1 MSIDAD
7 ILRQGMKAGRPL
19 VIGQCPE
26 GLDALV
32 LADMA
37 RLAGREGRVL
47 VHVARM
53 DARMEDLRR
62 QIGFFAPELEV
73 LTFPAW
79 DCLPYDRVSPNA
91 EVISQRM
98 GTLAALARRQAARK
112 ECAPGATQPPLLVLT
127 TANAV
132 IQRTVPRAEVE
143 GAALH
148 LKPGAV
154 FAPEKL
160 AAWLAAQGFS
170 RTGTVMEPGEFAQRG
185 SIIDL
190 FAAGME
196 HPVRLDFFGDEL
208 ESIRSFS
215 VESQRTIRQLKEVVL
230 DPSSEVRLTEQA
242 IARFRA
248 GYAEAFGGEALR
260 DPLVEA
266 VKAGRRYPGME
277 FWLPL
282 FHERLETL
290 VEHAG
295 DCWLTLDHEVDAVIE
310 ARLAE
315 VREHYE
321 ARRQALEQ
329 KTFGADPYRPLP
341 PERLWLTQEQ
351 WEQRIARLPRAAF
364 SPFAEVSTPQR
375 AAISA
380 GGRKGRNFAAE
391 RASRE
396 GGLYDAVVAH
406 IAALRKSG
414 TGSDDSKA
422 NGRKVLL
429 AAGSAGAR
437 DRLMQILQDH
447 GLAPVAAA
455 EGWAQALAAG
465 AQTVSAVVLPLEEGF
480 ETDAFAVVTETDILG
495 ERLRRRARKRKRAS
509 DFISELSAISPGD
522 LVVHVEHGIG
532 RFEGLRTIEVGGA
545 PHDCLHLTYAGG
557 DRLFLPVE
565 NIDLLTRYGGEEASA
580 QLDRLGSG
588 AWQAKKAKLKQR
600 LKDMAE
606 ELIRIAA
613 ARQLLSAPLIAPP
626 DGLYEEFCARFPHE
640 ETEDQ
645 LRAIEDVFMDLAKGQ
660 PMDRLICG
668 DVGFGKTEVA
678 LRAAFAT
685 VMSGH
690 QVAVVVP
697 TTLLARQHAQ
707 TFMERFAGYP
717 VNIAHISRLTPRK
730 EVNAIRQG
738 LRDGTVDIV
747 IGTHAL
753 LGREVAFKDLGLLV
767 IDEEQHF
774 GVKHK
779 EQLKKLKTG
788 VHVLTLTAT
797 PIPRTLQLALS
808 GVRSLSVIATP
819 PVDRLAVRTFLS
831 PFDPV
836 AIREY
841 LLREHYRGGQSYY
854 VVPRVADIEHVA
866 DFLREQVPEV
876 KFAIAHGQMP
886 ATALDEV
893 MTAFQEKQFD
903 VLLATT
909 IIESGL
915 DIPNANTMIVHRAD
929 MFGLA
934 QLYQLRGRV
943 GRSKVRGW
951 CLLTT
956 DPKLPLTDSA
966 KKRLEVLQS
975 LDSLGAGFQLASHD
989 LDIRGAGNLLGEE
1002 QSGHIREVGFELYQ
1016 QMLEEAVAQQRGVE
1030 QEAEGDASFSPT
1042 INIGVAVL
1050 IPEHYVRDLDLRMG
1064 LYRRLAALEDEQALD
1079 AFAAELV
1086 DRFGPLPEEVR
1097 HLVSVVGMKMLAR
1110 QAHVMSVDAGA
1121 KGAVLRFFRDAFP
1134 CPEKLMQWI
1143 GGLRGAVKLRPDM
1156 RLVVKGNW
1164 ADTQQRIRG
1173 INRVLRALAGVCRK

>member
-1 MSIDAD
+1 MSIDPD
-7 ILRQGMKAGRPL
+7 ILMQVMRPGREL
-19 VIGQCPE
+19 VIGECPE
-26 GLDALV
+26 GLDALW

-37 RLAGREGRVL
+37 RLAARQGRVL
-47 VHVARM
+47 LHVARL
-53 DARMEDLRR
+53 DARMDELRR
-62 QIGFFAPELEV
+62 QLRFFAPELEV
-73 LTFPAW
+73 LQFPAW
-79 DCLPYDRVSPNA
+79 DCLPYDRTSPNA
-91 EVISQRM
+91 AVIAERM
-98 GTLAALARRQAARK
+98 GTLAALARRRAAGD
-112 ECAPGATQPPLLVLT
+112 ASPLLVLT
-127 TANAV
+127 TVNALL
-132 IQRTVPRAEVE
+132 QRTVPPDEVA

-148 LKPGAV
+148 LKPGAMH
-154 FAPEKL
+154 APEEL
-160 AAWLAAQGFS
+160 AAWLVGQGFS
-170 RTGTVMEPGEFAQRG
+170 RTGTVAEPGEFAQRG

-196 HPVRLDFFGDEL
+196 RPVRLDFFGDEL
-208 ESIRSFS
+208 ESIREFD
-215 VESQRTIRQLKEVVL
+215 VASQRTVRKLKDVRL
-230 DPSSEVRLTEQA
+230 DPASEVRLTEQA
-242 IARFRA
+242 IARFRT
-248 GYAEAFGGEALR
+248 GYAEAFGGGALR
-260 DPLVEA
+260 DPLAEA
-266 VKAGRRYPGME
+266 VRAGRRYPGME

-282 FHERLETL
+282 FHEALAPLTAH
-290 VEHAG
+290 VGGSAA
-295 DCWLTLDHEVDAVIE
+295 DACWLTLDHEADAAAR
-310 ARLAE
+310 ARLEEIAD
-315 VREHYE
+315 HYQ
-321 ARRQALEQ
+321 ARQQALEQ
-329 KTFGADPYRPLP
+329 KAFGADPYRPLP
-341 PERLWLTQEQ
+341 PERLWLTE
-351 WEQRIARLPRAAF
+351 EELKKLLARLPVARF
-364 SPFAEVSTPQR
+364 SPFAETSTPQR

-391 RASRE
+391 RANRE
-396 GGLYDAVVAH
+396 GGLYDAVVEHVAR
-406 IAALRKSG
+406 LRSG
-414 TGSDDSKA
+414 AEHAGQGA
-422 NGRKVLL
+422 RRVLL
-429 AAGSAGAR
+429 AAATAGAR
-437 DRLMQILQDH
+437 DRLAQILGDH
-447 GLAPVAAA
+447 GLAPVEAAKSWGQVLA
-455 EGWAQALAAG
+455 LPPQAVAAV
-465 AQTVSAVVLPLEEGF
+465 ALPLEAGF
-480 ETDAFAVVTETDILG
+480 ESADLAVVTETDILG
-495 ERLRRRARKRKRAS
+495 ERLGRRARKRRRAA

-532 RFEGLRTIEVGGA
+532 RFEGLRTIDVGGA

-606 ELIRIAA
+606 ELIRVAA
-613 ARQLLSAPLIAPP
+613 ARQLLDAPVIVPP
-626 DGLYEEFCARFPHE
+626 EGLYEEFCARFPYE

-645 LRAIEDVFMDLAKGQ
+645 LAAIDDVFADLARGQ

-697 TTLLARQHAQ
+697 TTLLARQHTQ
-707 TFMERFAGYP
+707 TFRERFAGYP

-730 EVNAIRQG
+730 EINAIRQG
-738 LRDGTVDIV
+738 LADGTVDIV

-753 LGREVAFKDLGLLV
+753 LGRDVRFRDLGLLV

-779 EQLKKLKTG
+779 ERLKTLKTG

-797 PIPRTLQLALS
+797 PIPRTLQLALT
-808 GVRSLSVIATP
+808 GVRGMSIIATP
-819 PVDRLAVRTFLS
+819 PVDRLAVRTFIS

-836 AIREY
+836 AVREY

-854 VVPRVADIEHVA
+854 VVPRVADVEQVA
-866 DFLREQVPEV
+866 EFLREQVPEV
-876 KFAIAHGQMP
+876 KFAIAHGQM
-886 ATALDEV
+886 AADALDEV

-915 DIPNANTMIVHRAD
+915 DMPNANTMIVHRAD

-934 QLYQLRGRV
+934 QLYQLRGRI

-951 CLLTT
+951 CLLTI
-956 DPKLPLTDSA
+956 DPRQPLTEAA

-1016 QMLEEAVAQQRGVE
+1016 QMLEEAVAAQKGLAAGGGA
-1030 QEAEGDASFSPT
+1030 EAEEETFSPN
-1042 INIGVAVL
+1042 INIGAAVL
-1050 IPEHYVRDLDLRMG
+1050 IPEFYVPELDLRMG
-1064 LYRRLAALEDEQALD
+1064 LYRRLAALEDEAALD
-1079 AFAAELV
+1079 AFAAEMA

-1097 HLVSVVGMKMLAR
+1097 RLLEVVGLKMLAR
-1110 QAHVMSVDAGA
+1110 RAHVASVDAGA
-1121 KGAVLRFFRDAFP
+1121 KGAVLRFHRDSFP
-1134 CPEKLMQWI
+1134 QPEKLMQWI

-1156 RLVVKGNW
+1156 RLVAKGNW
-1164 ADTQQRIRG
+1164 DDMARRVRG
-1173 INRVLRALAGVCRK
+1173 VERLLQALARLR